1 LDAADVPVHLF
12 KNLRKTW
19 QTNMRWVLRLPPWA
33 IEPMMGHVGTG
44 VTGRHY
50 DKPSDKD
57 FADMLAAAWLE
68 MPFGDCYPWICT
80 RPESSWS
87 VCVREA

>member
-1 LDAADVPVHLF
+1 VENVPAHLF

-33 IEPMMGHVGTG
+33 IEPMMGHVGAG

-68 MPFGDCYPWICT
+68 VPFGDQYPWI
-80 RPESSWS
+80 REQPESSWS
-87 VCVREA
+87 VYIQDA